1 MNNKEIALSY
11 LRQGLPVIPLKS
23 PTMVSSN
30 LPPRNSYGNVKCR

>member
-23 PTMVSSN
+23 PTMVSN
-30 LPPRNSYGNVKCR
+30 ELPATGIHTAM